1 MDLKRSY
8 EFFQPEKMEGRV
20 HIIGC
25 GAVGST
31 LAENLAHLGVKQFS
45 LYDFDTVEPHNVA
58 NQMFTSEDIGK
69 LKVDAVA
76 EMITKINPDIA
87 LEKRSLRLYKHGYSD
102 QQLDGYVFL
111 AVDNIDLRRRIV
123 EENKANPLIK
133 YIFDFQVGLE
143 DSQHFA
149 ADWRKASDIERLL
162 STMNF
167 SHEEAKAAQPVSACN
182 EPLSVAPT
190 IRSIVSLGVAN
201 FMNVVKGKPWKHLI
215 LFNPFEYGMKVY

>member
-87 LEKRSLRLYKHGYSD
+87 LEKRALRLYKHGYSD

-111 AVDNIDLRRRIV
+111 AVDNIDLRHNELTYV
-123 EENKANPLIK
+123 ELSAYIK
-133 YIFDFQVGLE
+133 
-143 DSQHFA
+143 
-149 ADWRKASDIERLL
+149 
-162 STMNF
+162 
-167 SHEEAKAAQPVSACN
+167 
-182 EPLSVAPT
+182 LSVF
-190 IRSIVSLGVAN
+190 ILIILSSSIITVLPSIADI
-201 FMNVVKGKPWKHLI
+201 P
-215 LFNPFEYGMKVY
+215 